1 LRRSRT
7 TFKFQEISGTFE
19 LYHVLLALRLVK
31 FDRTGFDRGAGTAV
45 TMWRLFRIFYT
56 GLFTLLSALL
66 LILTL
71 LSPGDIIYQSYQT
84 DRLGNIFATTGVY
97 VITLL
102 LAVLIYASRIF
113 TNRSV
118 LGGIPKPWIPVEKP
132 DVPKSVRRLVVDGL
146 ARSAVIAYQA
156 RPRDRT
162 GEDNSGIDPG
172 LTIPPDTAPPWGD
185 ISHPGW
191 TAPECLD
198 LPSQE
203 FDTVINELPHL
214 LEAKAVSLAPPDP
227 VQMAFGDQGRP
238 GTVGNIPDERV
249 VEILQR
255 PRSMCLRGYLNHLA
269 RLNMIHNPDIATS
282 FIRLFEQAR
291 YSEQPLTESEFRS
304 MMGMFAELLRGMKAL
319 DPELV
324 ADIRAE
330 ASSFAEMD
338 LTDAD
343 SASSFA
349 RDTASLGSD
358 AGSFSPSQT
367 GTTRRRN
374 LYHPLSASAS
384 DSNSSFRVKDIGDRQ
399 SMRSFSTRR
408 TGQTASLRSLRPT
421 ASNLSRMSGQSGIQ
435 RTLTDHSR

>member
-1 LRRSRT
+1 
-7 TFKFQEISGTFE
+7 
-19 LYHVLLALRLVK
+19 
-31 FDRTGFDRGAGTAV
+31 
-45 TMWRLFRIFYT
+45 MWGLFRIFYT
-56 GLFTLLSALL
+56 GLFTLLGALL

-71 LSPGDIIYQSYQT
+71 LTPGDIIYQSYQT

-102 LAVLIYASRIF
+102 LAILIYASRIF

-118 LGGIPKPWIPVEKP
+118 LSGIPKPWVPVEKP
-132 DVPKSVRRLVVDGL
+132 DVPKSVRRLVVEGL

-156 RPRDRT
+156 RPRDRI

-172 LTIPPDTAPPWGD
+172 LTIPPDAAPPWGD

-203 FDTVINELPHL
+203 FDTVIKELPHL

-227 VQMAFGDQGRP
+227 VQMSFGDQGRT

-249 VEILQR
+249 VEVLQR

-269 RLNMIHNPDIATS
+269 RLNTIHNPDIATS
-282 FIRLFEQAR
+282 FIRLFEKAR
-291 YSEQPLTESEFRS
+291 YSEQPLTEPEFRS
-304 MMGMFAELLRGMKAL
+304 LMGMFAELLRGMKAL

-330 ASSFAEMD
+330 ASSFADID

-343 SASSFA
+343 SSSSFA

-358 AGSFSPSQT
+358 AGSFAPSQT

-384 DSNSSFRVKDIGDRQ
+384 DSNSGFRVQNIGDRQ
-399 SMRSFSTRR
+399 SVRSFSTRR
-408 TGQTASLRSLRPT
+408 TGRSASVRSLRPV
-421 ASNLSRMSGQSGIQ
+421 ASNLSGMSGQSGIE
-435 RTLTDHSR
+435 RALTGHPR